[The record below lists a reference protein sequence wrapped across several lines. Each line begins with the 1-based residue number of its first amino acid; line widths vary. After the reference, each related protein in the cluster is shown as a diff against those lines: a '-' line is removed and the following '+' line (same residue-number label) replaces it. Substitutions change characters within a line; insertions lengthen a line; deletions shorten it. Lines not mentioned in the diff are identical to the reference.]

1 MDDNG
6 NILARRYSKS
16 LIFVKGAVNSMG
28 EETAIG
34 NEILKSQDQMIEQDK
49 VMKVIHIVLSNMFHK
64 SSIKVKFSDI

>member
-1 MDDNG
+1 
-6 NILARRYSKS
+6 
-16 LIFVKGAVNSMG
+16 MG